1 MVVPIY
7 MHLICSEPFVPLFVS
22 LIIIFPLL
30 VVALYLSLQ
39 VYFLF
44 VAFCKRFVLHFLLL
58 RRFCCW
64 RTRFFLVPLSIFFF
78 NQLEFLAFSM
88 KLASHQSEF
97 SFLFGYACLSFHRC
111 VPFVLLYTTLN
122 ELRLLLFKLHTWKS
136 GTLHKVVYIYLYI
149 HFFKWICHIAACYT
163 IVRLQLTSCTVS
175 MYKCLYVAHK
185 KGRTDRVWEMKNFAL
200 FRVLCL
206 SLLMQFTCSKKSSY
220 YFLTQHITSN
230 SCIHSLTIGRLHIC
244 NVCIY
249 THVYIHNNQVG
260 AVRER
265 VALPLFS
272 NWIKRRFSNF
282 IREVATK
289 HSKRMYLHKC
299 IQGCL

>member
-30 VVALYLSLQ
+30 LVAPYLSLK

-44 VAFCKRFVLHFLLL
+44 VAFCKRFVLHFLLLL

-97 SFLFGYACLSFHRC
+97 SFLFGYACLSFRRC

-149 HFFKWICHIAACYT
+149 HFFKWIHHIAACYT
-163 IVRLQLTSCTVS
+163 IVRLQHTSCKVCTNV
-175 MYKCLYVAHK
+175 YTCYPQK
-185 KGRTDRVWEMKNFAL
+185 RTNR
-200 FRVLCL
+200 
-206 SLLMQFTCSKKSSY
+206 
-220 YFLTQHITSN
+220 
-230 SCIHSLTIGRLHIC
+230 
-244 NVCIY
+244 
-249 THVYIHNNQVG
+249 
-260 AVRER
+260 
-265 VALPLFS
+265 
-272 NWIKRRFSNF
+272 
-282 IREVATK
+282 
-289 HSKRMYLHKC
+289 
-299 IQGCL
+299 